1 MYKDFLSIQQFSKI
15 LKKLIYSNS
24 TGIFNVA
31 IGKRVYLNKLI
42 EWLNYYNKNSC
53 NKINLPKKF
62 NKDKFYL
69 SNEKLF
75 REINLKFNLTDLEK
89 ECKRISKSF
98 FKI

>member
-1 MYKDFLSIQQFSKI
+1 MYKDFLSIQQFSNI
-15 LKKLIYSNS
+15 LKKLIYLNS
-24 TGIFNVA
+24 TGIFNLA
-31 IGKRVYLNKLI
+31 IGKRVYLNKLV

-53 NKINLPKKF
+53 RKINLPKKF
-62 NKDKFYL
+62 NKDRFYL
-69 SNEKLF
+69 SNKKLF